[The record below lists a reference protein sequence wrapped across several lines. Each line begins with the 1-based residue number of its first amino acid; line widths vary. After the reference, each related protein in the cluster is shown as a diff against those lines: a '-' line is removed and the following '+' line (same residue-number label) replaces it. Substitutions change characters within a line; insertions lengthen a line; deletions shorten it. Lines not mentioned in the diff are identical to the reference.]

1 MAVLFRAGCRIPVV
15 NVWLIPDL
23 VVLSA
28 PTEMV
33 GHPSCVIG
41 EGLNLLGRRGRP
53 EDGIEAAIGVV
64 KTARRRR
71 YHLWSACR
79 RRGVKRVSVE
89 QLDLDVHAVF
99 DQRVNLVVDFLSD
112 CIFSAFA
119 FDPVPTRG
127 IRAIFVLTDA
137 NETDTGVEDARPP
150 PAVPGHVRV
159 ARKVG
164 INPKAV
170 VDLDGSSLYQV
181 ILECFAGP
189 RTLRMRGRGKRQGK
203 YEYRRYGDSIGDDS
217 TSTVRVNH
225 FHEPHG

>member
-1 MAVLFRAGCRIPVV
+1 MAVIFRAGCRIPVV

-71 YHLWSACR
+71 YHLWSASR

-112 CIFSAFA
+112 CIFSASA
-119 FDPVPTRG
+119 LDPVPTRG
-127 IRAIFVLTDA
+127 IRAVFVLTDA
-137 NETDTGVEDARPP
+137 NETDTGVEDACPP
-150 PAVPGHVRV
+150 PAVPGHVRI
-159 ARKVG
+159 ARQVG
-164 INPKAV
+164 INAKTVA
-170 VDLDGSSLYQV
+170 DLDGSSRHQM
-181 ILECFAGP
+181 ILGVPAGP
-189 RTLRMRGRGKRQGK
+189 RAPRMHGRGMGQGQ
-203 YEYRRYGDSIGDDS
+203 YQYCE
-217 TSTVRVNH
+217 
-225 FHEPHG
+225 